1 MRWIVVVVLVAILG
15 MVSYQVFELR
25 IQESVLSKERAVA
38 EERLEGAVNTRDSLK
53 AELQIY
59 EDPDLAEKELRR
71 RYNYRSPDEKMMIII
86 PENEN

>member
-25 IQESVLSKERAVA
+25 IQESVLSKEKAVA